1 MSFGCVN
8 FGDADVKEISSFI
21 TAGQLSIWLPD
32 ESDNIVEIPSTC
44 LLG

>member
-21 TAGQLSIWLPD
+21 TDGQLSIWLPD
-32 ESDNIVEIPSTC
+32 ESDNIVEILSTC
-44 LLG
+44 LSG